1 MMFITARW
9 GRRSRTEF
17 EHGRKAADRDGSL
30 RLSDFIDESNRADS
44 TESVLVLMER
54 AAADLGFDRF
64 AYCALTRHECYD
76 AGENPA
82 PAVAHNFPAD
92 WIDYYFEH
100 DYQARDPV
108 VLLAPEIERSF
119 LWDDLEGPFR
129 LQPGQQRLM
138 HEADD
143 AGLKNGAGVPLHG
156 PRGDVC
162 LVTFAAS
169 DGHPDPAAEL
179 PKLDV
184 LAAQFHAAYSALGR
198 AANDPSAS
206 LLSARERECLQWVAS
221 GKSSWDI
228 GMILHISENTV
239 RFHVK
244 NALRKL
250 DANTRIL
257 AVVKAIRYGYIRL

>member
-1 MMFITARW
+1 M
-9 GRRSRTEF
+9 
-17 EHGRKAADRDGSL
+17 

-44 TESVLVLMER
+44 TESVLALMKH

-64 AYCALTRHECYD
+64 AYCALTRHDRYD
-76 AGENPA
+76 AGQNPA

-92 WIDYYFEH
+92 WIDYYFDH
-100 DYQARDPV
+100 DYQTLDPV
-108 VLLAPEIERSF
+108 LLLAPDIERPF
-119 LWDDLEGPFR
+119 LWDDLEGPHR
-129 LQPGQQRLM
+129 LRPEQQRLM
-138 HEADD
+138 QEADE
-143 AGLKNGAGVPLHG
+143 AGLRDGVGVPLHG

-162 LVTFAAS
+162 LVTFAAA
-169 DGHPDPAAEL
+169 DGHPRPGAEL

-198 AANDPSAS
+198 LPSDPSAT
-206 LLSARERECLQWVAS
+206 LLSARERECLQWIAC

-239 RFHVK
+239 KFHVK

-257 AVVKAIRYGYIRL
+257 AVVKAIRYGFIRI